1 MRLFNKKTPIK
12 LTKWINN
19 RTQRTL
25 IITNNTIFNMKL
37 SNKSQLMI
45 PNMKKQKTFKFKN
58 QTKNFL
64 PKIVSSQK
72 N

>member
-1 MRLFNKKTPIK
+1 
-12 LTKWINN
+12 
-19 RTQRTL
+19 
-25 IITNNTIFNMKL
+25 MKL